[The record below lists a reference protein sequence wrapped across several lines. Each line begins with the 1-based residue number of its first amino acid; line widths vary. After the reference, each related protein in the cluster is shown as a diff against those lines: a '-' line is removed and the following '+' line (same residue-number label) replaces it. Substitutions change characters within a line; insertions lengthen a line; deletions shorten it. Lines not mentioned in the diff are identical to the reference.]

1 MSCVAVRKTS
11 SFRACPSG
19 VAIGLAVSAATLIL
33 KSIFRPGCPAFYQQ
47 VIPTVSFEGGAG
59 DRSFGRDVKAAI
71 IGEFEK
77 AGRQVIRQ
85 AAFYFGFLRICSM
98 KFVQ

>member
-47 VIPTVSFEGGAG
+47 AIPTVSFEGGAG
-59 DRSFGRDVKAAI
+59 DRSFGRSVETSRPQLSESLKRQDVKLYAKQLFI
-71 IGEFEK
+71 S
-77 AGRQVIRQ
+77 
-85 AAFYFGFLRICSM
+85 AF
-98 KFVQ
+98 FVFAR